1 VSRYSVYIG
10 YDPRQPVAYNICQHS
25 VVSNASKPVS
35 ITPLILSQLPI
46 TRRGLTEFT
55 FSRFLVPYLSGFRG
69 NSLFM
74 DPDMIVTGDICELLD
89 GIDSTKGAVHVVKD
103 QPQFEWPSMMV
114 FSNMRCK
121 TLMPEYVNNPE
132 NNLFDLESWSNQ
144 GVGELPAEW
153 NYCVGYKEQHE
164 HSKPAEANLYHFTMG
179 LPFWEEVWSCPED
192 IYWDQAFRK
201 ALSSCSYMELMGNSV
216 HEQRRQKGG

>member
-1 VSRYSVYIG
+1 MSIPKVYIG

-89 GIDSTKGAVHVVKD
+89 GIDCTKGAVHVVKD

-132 NNLFDLESWSNQ
+132 NNLFDLESWSTK

-153 NYCVGYKEQHE
+153 NHCVGYKE
-164 HSKPAEANLYHFTMG
+164 PAQAKLYHFTAG
-179 LPFWEEVWSCPED
+179 LPIWPETANQYEEQRA
-192 IYWDQAFRK
+192 WDDAFRK

-216 HEQRRQKGG
+216 HEQRRQKGC